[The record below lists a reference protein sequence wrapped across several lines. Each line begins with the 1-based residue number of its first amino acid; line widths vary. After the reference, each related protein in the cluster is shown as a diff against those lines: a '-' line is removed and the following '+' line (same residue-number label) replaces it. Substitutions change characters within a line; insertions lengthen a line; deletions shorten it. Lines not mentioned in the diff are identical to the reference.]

1 LTNANI
7 VGDPIIDFDKL
18 IETHI
23 KRERKPKEIGRYY
36 PSEIGS
42 CIRKVWY
49 SYKHP
54 MEIEPDRLKLFEM
67 GDILHEFMME
77 VLKNEKNA
85 DKIKFLESELPFK
98 MNFKDFIISGR
109 LDDVVIAKEDDQKII
124 IEVKTVKDIKY
135 TDKPNKIHVMQLQLY
150 MHATGVHDG
159 IILYVDR
166 NDLKTKAFEVKYDEN
181 HSLDILNRFKALHE
195 LLDKN
200 VLPIDEFKQ
209 SKETIWMCNM
219 CEYRAKCDRNEK

>member
-1 LTNANI
+1 
-7 VGDPIIDFDKL
+7 
-18 IETHI
+18 
-23 KRERKPKEIGRYY
+23 
-36 PSEIGS
+36 
-42 CIRKVWY
+42 
-49 SYKHP
+49 
-54 MEIEPDRLKLFEM
+54 MEIEPDRLKLFEL
-67 GDILHEFMME
+67 GGILHEFMME
-77 VLKNEKNA
+77 VLKSEKNV
-85 DKIKFLESELPFK
+85 DKIKFLESELPLK

-109 LDDVVIAKEDDQKII
+109 LDDVVVAKEDDQKII

-135 TDKPNKIHVMQLQLY
+135 TDKPNKIHLMQLQFY

-166 NDLKTKAFEVKYDEN
+166 NNLKTKAFEVKYDEK
-181 HSLDILNRFKALHE
+181 HSLDILNRFKTLHE
-195 LLDKN
+195 LLAKD